1 MIFKILILEMNS
13 YPVDSAGLL
22 NNDSFHYYS
31 LDNDPS
37 HKLPNSFRVEANI
50 FDTFLNV
57 TLYAAEGL
65 WANASLNSQVYS
77 MGDNDSV
84 VSLMDTEKLVK
95 IL

>member
-1 MIFKILILEMNS
+1 
-13 YPVDSAGLL
+13 
-22 NNDSFHYYS
+22 
-31 LDNDPS
+31 
-37 HKLPNSFRVEANI
+37 LPNSFRVEAKI

-77 MGDNDSV
+77 MGDNDSG
-84 VSLMDTEKLVK
+84 VSLMDTGKLVR